1 MSMNEQ
7 TWSSAQLLQLS
18 GGYWQTCALHAAVKL
33 ELFSC
38 LQDEKSLEEAARTLA
53 CDSRGLGMLLAA
65 LTAMGLVRKSAGRYS
80 NSAAAS
86 TYLDRQSPDYLGHI
100 IKHHH
105 HLMESWAH
113 LDRAVKSG
121 VPQVQASAHSEE
133 EWRESFQLGMFNL
146 AMQSAPPLV
155 QRIDLSGRRRL
166 LDLGGGPG
174 TWAIHFCLENP
185 DLHATIFDLPTTRP
199 FAEETVARF
208 HMQPRIEFSPGNFL
222 VDDLPG
228 GFDVAW
234 LSHILH
240 GEGPEECRRL
250 LGKATAS
257 LVSGGLLM
265 VHEFIMDDDLTGPLF
280 PALFSLN
287 MLVATEKGQ
296 SYTQGSL
303 TAMMIAAGCRDV
315 RRLSLPDSV
324 PSGILLGI
332 IP

>member
-1 MSMNEQ
+1 MSEQ
-7 TWSSAQLLQLS
+7 AWSSAQLLQLS
-18 GGYWQTCALHAAVKL
+18 GGYWQTCALHAGVKL
-33 ELFSC
+33 DLFSC
-38 LQDEKSLEEAARTLA
+38 LEDERDAAEAAQALA
-53 CDSRGLGMLLAA
+53 CDPRSLAMLLAA
-65 LTAMGLVRKSAGRYS
+65 LTAMGLVRKTAAGCYY
-80 NSAAAS
+80 NSPAAS
-86 TYLDRQSPDYLGHI
+86 SLLCRQSPDYLGHI

-121 VPQVQASAHSEE
+121 HQLSQSSAHSEE

-146 AMQSAPPLV
+146 AMQSAPMLV
-155 QRIDLSGRRRL
+155 KQIDLGGRRRL

-185 DLHATIFDLPTTRP
+185 ALRATIFDLSTSQP
-199 FAEETVARF
+199 FAEKTIARF
-208 HMQPRIEFSPGNFL
+208 DMQERVAFSPGNFL
-222 VDDLPG
+222 LDELPG
-228 GFDVAW
+228 DFDAAW

-240 GEGPEECRRL
+240 GEGPEDCRRI
-250 LGKATAS
+250 LGKATKS
-257 LVSGGLLM
+257 LVPGGLLM

-303 TAMMIAAGCRDV
+303 TEMMIAAGCREV
-315 RRLSLPDSV
+315 RRLPLPASV
-324 PSGILLGI
+324 PSGILFGVI
-332 IP
+332 S